1 MDNKLTFQMNI
12 PKEQPLPTANFPKV
26 KFEPPKYEDTLFK
39 QMANDVKSPLE
50 QQLAAVQSIA
60 DSAQKQA
67 EASQLQAKLALE
79 AAVKA
84 EAEAKTARR
93 DSIFAKVV
101 SVLSLI
107 IAISAVIV
115 PVFTQ

>member
-1 MDNKLTFQMNI
+1 MDNKHTFRTNI
-12 PKEQPLPTANFPKV
+12 FKEQPLPTANFSKL
-26 KFEPPKYEDTLFK
+26 KLEPLKYEETLFK
-39 QMANDVKSPLE
+39 QMANDVKVPLE
-50 QQLAAVQSIA
+50 QQLASVQSIA
-60 DSAQKQA
+60 DSARKQA

-79 AAVKA
+79 AAAKA